1 MGMIGKRFINIINL
15 SFESTIYWLYDLGI
29 NSVTTPGLIVA
40 IQQIVMQIL
49 TFLDSFV
56 IACFRIWR
64 V

>member
-40 IQQIVMQIL
+40 IQQIEI
-49 TFLDSFV
+49 LDSFV